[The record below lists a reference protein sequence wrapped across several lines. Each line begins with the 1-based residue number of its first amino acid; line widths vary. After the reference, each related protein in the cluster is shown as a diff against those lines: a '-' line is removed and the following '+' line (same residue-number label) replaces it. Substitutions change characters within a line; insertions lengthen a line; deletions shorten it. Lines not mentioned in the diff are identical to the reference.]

1 MRSQPTGWGFARWSV
16 GVADGGAWCPRRRR
30 QRRMPLRCSEV
41 MLQSCALF
49 VASLASSQL
58 AGRWPCRRILQPRG
72 WTVPNYHPGWTVFH
86 LPSTPWADDG
96 RPIHILR
103 LGYTRLGLQG
113 SERGSSP
120 PPRRGRDPAAQP
132 RRTPA
137 SPQALLA
144 RASSR
149 SYFDLAGKILVGSS
163 CMANW
168 MHSWLIGQILL
179 MRRRHHA
186 GFRAGD
192 EFFQTTESPSK
203 H

>member
-1 MRSQPTGWGFARWSV
+1 MPGGL
-16 GVADGGAWCPRRRR
+16 GIADGGAWCPRRRR
-30 QRRMPLRCSEV
+30 QRRMPLRRSEV

-137 SPQALLA
+137 SPQALHELQ
-144 RASSR
+144 
-149 SYFDLAGKILVGSS
+149 AGVISTWPEKSWWVLLVWQIGCILFF
-163 CMANW
+163 
-168 MHSWLIGQILL
+168 SW
-179 MRRRHHA
+179 
-186 GFRAGD
+186 
-192 EFFQTTESPSK
+192 TS
-203 H
+203 